1 MMMKGIK
8 DIALGSLM
16 EKVGGKS
23 GNASS
28 ARCVYTTAFPPV
40 DQLSW

>member
-16 EKVGGKS
+16 EKVGG
-23 GNASS
+23 NASS

-40 DQLSW
+40 AQLSW